1 MALDLPCSNKHNN
14 LISHQID
21 IDEIFLK
28 AKDPYEA
35 KHEFLI
41 NKGESVGSKHYN
53 DLKAFI
59 DYLKENIAENI
70 DEYNQNEK
78 RKILTVFDDIIT
90 DIFSNKKV
98 TNNKRVFY

>member
-1 MALDLPCSNKHNN
+1 M
-14 LISHQID
+14 
-21 IDEIFLK
+21 
-28 AKDPYEA
+28 
-35 KHEFLI
+35 I

-78 RKILTVFDDIIT
+78 RKTLTASDDIIT